1 MNIKILFLF
10 IFLFLSALTVMNG
23 QAKLINGKIIDQDD
37 KKPVNNVSI
46 FLKPGNQ
53 VIISNQRGE
62 FKFSCMPGRKE
73 ISTSI
78 IGYKASKMEL
88 ELKSDTIITI
98 YIQTTP
104 YELGEVKVMG
114 DSIKNLKLTLNGS
127 FILTPA
133 SIRET
138 PRLFSEPD
146 LLKSLQL
153 IPGVISGKDGS
164 SEIFVRGGTAGQN
177 VVLADGCYF
186 FLPGHLLGFVSPYD
200 LDFLESAEL
209 YKDYLPAEFGGGA
222 SSIIRLDFKEPQS
235 DSLKAQLRLG
245 LISSGITFELPF
257 RKINW
262 NLTAGLRRSNYSL
275 YSPLLK
281 KVVSSTVK
289 ENLPPDNYSFYD
301 GYIKLSHSSTNW
313 GKISYLFFGNTDNG
327 KKEQKTTSQSA
338 DTLINYTSG
347 ITTGWNSMVHA
358 LRWDPPSGEKFKWRM
373 DLNYSRISL
382 GRDLFMNT
390 DKYLNETDLFESRR
404 ISYSFSPTIS
414 TIGSTFLF
422 NHDADKFSYSAGVS
436 TRFRYYSPNIIAL
449 DILNETESKNVFG
462 ESSKVIEP
470 AAFFSSTMYL
480 AEKLKLNA
488 GLRISSGIS
497 SDATFYVLEPRLGL
511 VYNQRES
518 ISPHIYWNRL
528 SQYDHSVEGSNAG
541 LRSMFWVP
549 VSKDFGP
556 EVSDVFS
563 AGMQGH
569 TENDLIWM
577 ADVYYKKVS
586 GMVDFKPGA
595 SFIFDN
601 SITDMLDRIN
611 GKAYGLETALI
622 KSNGKMT
629 GSASYTYSRSK
640 GEWSAPEG
648 MIWIPSSADR
658 PHNVNVT
665 MKYHINKKMSF
676 GLNWVYTSGS
686 PATIYMHNTSYGEWF
701 ETKNN
706 IRYFDYHRLDIS
718 YRHIIFKRGFTI
730 LLDVDVYN
738 VYNRKNTFYFL
749 QTYDSSSKSYY
760 FKNVSLFPVMPSLTL
775 TIKY

>member
-1 MNIKILFLF
+1 MNNRFNFLIVILILTISTVVGGQSLKIDGRILDKDEKKF
-10 IFLFLSALTVMNG
+10 IS
-23 QAKLINGKIIDQDD
+23 
-37 KKPVNNVSI
+37 NVSV
-46 FLKPGNQ
+46 FLNPGGQ
-53 VIISNQRGE
+53 VAISDHQGE
-62 FKFSCMPGRKE
+62 FKFNCSPGRKH
-73 ISTSI
+73 ISVSI
-78 IGYKASKMEL
+78 LGYKPVNMDIEVRM
-88 ELKSDTIITI
+88 DTIINV
-98 YIQTTP
+98 YLQMLP
-104 YELGEVKVMG
+104 YELGEVKIIG
-114 DSIKNLKLTLNGS
+114 DSIKNVKLTPNGS

-133 SIRET
+133 SVRAT

-153 IPGVISGKDGS
+153 LPGVISGKDGS

-177 VVLADGCYF
+177 IILANGCYF

-209 YKDYLPAEFGGGA
+209 YKDYIPSDLGGGA

-245 LISSGITFELPF
+245 LISSGVTFELPF
-257 RKINW
+257 KKINW
-262 NLTAGLRRSNYSL
+262 DLTAGLRRSNYSM
-275 YSPLLK
+275 YAPLLK
-281 KVVSSTVK
+281 KVVNQQVK

-301 GYIKLSHSSTNW
+301 GYLKLSHSSANL
-313 GKISYLFFGNTDNG
+313 GKLSYLFFGNTDNG
-327 KKEQKTTSQSA
+327 KNEQKTTSQSA
-338 DTLINYTSG
+338 DTLINHTSG
-347 ITTGWNSMVHA
+347 ITSGWKSMVHA
-358 LRWDPPSGEKFKWRM
+358 LRWEPPAGENFKWRM
-373 DLNYSRISL
+373 DLNYNRISM

-422 NHDADKFSYSAGVS
+422 THEADKFSYSTGVS
-436 TRFRYYSPNIIAL
+436 TRFRYYSPNTIAL

-470 AAFFSSTMYL
+470 AAFFSSTMSL
-480 AEKLKLNA
+480 ADKLKLIA

-497 SDATFYVLEPRLGL
+497 SDATFFVPEPRLGL
-511 VYNQRES
+511 VYNQGES
-518 ISPHIYWNRL
+518 ISPHIYWNRI

-556 EVSDVFS
+556 EISDVIS
-563 AGMQGH
+563 AGVQGH
-569 TENDLIWM
+569 TENNFTWM
-577 ADVYYKKVS
+577 ADVYYKKIS

-611 GKAYGLETALI
+611 GRAYGLETGLI
-622 KSNGKMT
+622 KSSGKIT
-629 GSASYTYSRSK
+629 GSATYTYSRSK
-640 GEWSAPEG
+640 REWSAPEG
-648 MIWIPSSADR
+648 MIWIPSSSDR
-658 PHNVNVT
+658 PNNFNLS
-665 MKYHINKKMSF
+665 MKYYFNKRISF

-706 IRYFDYHRLDIS
+706 IRYFNYHRMDLS
-718 YRHIIFKRGFTI
+718 YRHLLYKRRFTVV
-730 LLDVDVYN
+730 LDLDIYN
-738 VYNRKNTFYFL
+738 VYNRKNTYYFL
-749 QTYDSSSKSYY
+749 GTYDEDKRYY
-760 FKNVSLFPVMPSLTL
+760 YKNVSLFPVMPSVTL